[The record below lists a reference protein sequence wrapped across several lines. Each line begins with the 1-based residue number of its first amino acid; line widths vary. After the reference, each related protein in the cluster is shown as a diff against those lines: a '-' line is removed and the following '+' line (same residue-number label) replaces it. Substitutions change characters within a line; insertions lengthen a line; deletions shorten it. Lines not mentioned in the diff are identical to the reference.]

1 MKAPSFE
8 HQLNRLEEIAAE
20 LERPDVPLDTAIA
33 LFAEGQELLKRASDT
48 LASAEGRLRELVEKA
63 DVVVDG
69 QVVLADV
76 PVTYLLFLEKQLT
89 AVNGGVKPGTASDA
103 DIKLRFQFGPGKD
116 LPVELRADED
126 PLLLIPA

>member
-63 DVVVDG
+63 DGALAPTDG
-69 QVVLADV
+69 RPLREAD
-76 PVTYLLFLEKQLT
+76 
-89 AVNGGVKPGTASDA
+89 D
-103 DIKLRFQFGPGKD
+103 D
-116 LPVELRADED
+116 
-126 PLLLIPA
+126 